1 MLIKT
6 LPAEALVRTPVEER
20 GRAPWTAELE
30 LMAQLIE
37 MTSVLAAD
45 RRIKKP
51 VKVPRPN
58 QPNKRRMRTTPA
70 AREGRQAAPA
80 GVSPYGAAIAALGG
94 AQPSPKRSQLDP
106 HDDDEEQQA

>member
-1 MLIKT
+1 MLINR
-6 LPAEALVRTPVEER
+6 LPREALVRTPVDER

-30 LMAQLIE
+30 LVAQLIE

-58 QPNKRRMRTTPA
+58 QPTKRRMPTTA
-70 AREGRQAAPA
+70 ARPGQPQA
-80 GVSPYGAAIAALGG
+80 GVSAYGAAIAALGG
-94 AQPSPKRSQLDP
+94 AQPRSRIQHGP
-106 HDDDEEQQA
+106 GDDEETIA